1 MTRKD
6 CYVILGLCEGASL
19 EDVKKAYRKRA
30 FELHPDLNPSDQA
43 SKQFQ
48 ALNEAYV
55 LMLTW
60 LEEDASLNASFK
72 SRAKTA
78 SQSKPEQASNKTHK
92 DKPDSKAKK
101 SPSTSKTES
110 KFDFARFSSSGA
122 NASGSASASA
132 NSNASAS
139 ASASASANADAY
151 ADACAGKNS
160 GSAGSAG
167 SANSLNRERHI
178 SQQEVMDNVL
188 RDPFARRVF
197 EDIYS
202 EIKRGGSTLARRN
215 GPLLGNALP
224 FNTGKSV
231 IHSVKGWFRKQIDD
245 EQVVEVDATNL
256 RPGVRIRLQIQQG
269 MSGKMQNIEV
279 TLPMDYMPG
288 RPLRLRGL
296 GRKIGPWLG
305 DLYLRIVPKPF
316 KI

>member
-60 LEEDASLNASFK
+60 LEEDANFSSRTKASSTSSQAKQPNASGNAFGK
-72 SRAKTA
+72 TSRAKPEPKTNKSA
-78 SQSKPEQASNKTHK
+78 SSA
-92 DKPDSKAKK
+92 KA
-101 SPSTSKTES
+101 ES
-110 KFDFARFSSSGA
+110 KFDFAKFRQTFSSSSSDNDGTNANANANPGNGEAKAA
-122 NASGSASASA
+122 NAS
-132 NSNASAS
+132 
-139 ASASASANADAY
+139 
-151 ADACAGKNS
+151 
-160 GSAGSAG
+160 
-167 SANSLNRERHI
+167 NRDRHI

-202 EIKRGGSTLARRN
+202 EIKRGGSSLNRHKNPQLGDALA
-215 GPLLGNALP
+215 
-224 FNTGKSV
+224 FSTGKNV
-231 IHSVKGWFRKQIDD
+231 VNSVKSWFRKQIDD
-245 EQVVEVDATNL
+245 EQVVEVEATSL

-269 MSGKMQNIEV
+269 ISGKMQNIEV

>member
-30 FELHPDLNPSDQA
+30 FELHPDLNPSDKA

-48 ALNEAYV
+48 ELNEAYV

-60 LEEDASLNASFK
+60 LEEDASFAPRAKAGSQEK
-72 SRAKTA
+72 GEQHSAKTA
-78 SQSKPEQASNKTHK
+78 KPKPESKTAGSPSSNKTQ
-92 DKPDSKAKK
+92 SK
-101 SPSTSKTES
+101 SES
-110 KFDFARFSSSGA
+110 KFDFAGFKQKFTGPSGSSGSSASSGFSGKSSAGSCGGNNNSTGTYA
-122 NASGSASASA
+122 NSTASGASGASGSR
-132 NSNASAS
+132 
-139 ASASASANADAY
+139 D
-151 ADACAGKNS
+151 
-160 GSAGSAG
+160 
-167 SANSLNRERHI
+167 RHI

-202 EIKRGGSTLARRN
+202 EIKRGGSAAARRKA
-215 GPLLGNALP
+215 PQLGDALA
-224 FNTGKSV
+224 FNTGKNV
-231 IHSVKGWFRKQIDD
+231 VNSVKSWFRKQIDD
-245 EQVVEVDATNL
+245 EQTVEVDAASI

-269 MSGKMQNIEV
+269 ISGKMQNIEV
-279 TLPMDYMPG
+279 TLPLDYMPG

-305 DLYLRIVPKPF
+305 DLYLRVVPKHF

>member
-6 CYVILGLCEGASL
+6 CYVILGLREGASL

-48 ALNEAYV
+48 ELNEAYV

-60 LEEDASLNASFK
+60 LEEDASLKAS
-72 SRAKTA
+72 SAVRAKTSA
-78 SQSKPEQASNKTHK
+78 QPNQPNRANQANGPNQSNWANGSKPNEAGKSAQAPNAEGKKTK
-92 DKPDSKAKK
+92 QDFSKSAAAGG
-101 SPSTSKTES
+101 PA
-110 KFDFARFSSSGA
+110 FGASSSGR
-122 NASGSASASA
+122 SGSPGNFSASATCSPA
-132 NSNASAS
+132 NSP
-139 ASASASANADAY
+139 D
-151 ADACAGKNS
+151 
-160 GSAGSAG
+160 
-167 SANSLNRERHI
+167 RERHI
-178 SQQEVMDNVL
+178 SQQQVMDNVL

-202 EIKRGGSTLARRN
+202 EIKRGGSGRSGQARHNQPKLGDALA
-215 GPLLGNALP
+215 LK
-224 FNTGKSV
+224 TGRDV
-231 IHSVKGWFRKQIDD
+231 VHSVKGWLRKQIDD

-269 MSGKMQNIEV
+269 MSGKLQNIEV
-279 TLPMDYMPG
+279 TLPLDYLPG
-288 RPLRLRGL
+288 RPIRLRGL

-305 DLYLRIVPKPF
+305 DLYIRIMPKPF

>member
-60 LEEDASLNASFK
+60 LEEDANFSSRTKASSTSSQAKQPNASGN
-72 SRAKTA
+72 A
-78 SQSKPEQASNKTHK
+78 SGNTFGNT
-92 DKPDSKAKK
+92 SKAKPEPKTNK
-101 SPSTSKTES
+101 SASSAKAES
-110 KFDFARFSSSGA
+110 KFDFAKFRQTFSSSSSNNDGTNANANANPGNGEAKAA
-122 NASGSASASA
+122 NAS
-132 NSNASAS
+132 
-139 ASASASANADAY
+139 
-151 ADACAGKNS
+151 
-160 GSAGSAG
+160 
-167 SANSLNRERHI
+167 NRDRHI

-188 RDPFARRVF
+188 RDPFARRAF

-202 EIKRGGSTLARRN
+202 EIKRGGSSLNRHKNPQLGDALA
-215 GPLLGNALP
+215 
-224 FNTGKSV
+224 FSTGKNV
-231 IHSVKGWFRKQIDD
+231 VNSVKSWFRKQIDD
-245 EQVVEVDATNL
+245 EQVVEVEATSL

-269 MSGKMQNIEV
+269 ISGKMQNIEV

>member
-1 MTRKD
+1 
-6 CYVILGLCEGASL
+6 
-19 EDVKKAYRKRA
+19 
-30 FELHPDLNPSDQA
+30 
-43 SKQFQ
+43 
-48 ALNEAYV
+48 
-55 LMLTW
+55 
-60 LEEDASLNASFK
+60 
-72 SRAKTA
+72 
-78 SQSKPEQASNKTHK
+78 
-92 DKPDSKAKK
+92 
-101 SPSTSKTES
+101 
-110 KFDFARFSSSGA
+110 
-122 NASGSASASA
+122 
-132 NSNASAS
+132 
-139 ASASASANADAY
+139 
-151 ADACAGKNS
+151 
-160 GSAGSAG
+160 
-167 SANSLNRERHI
+167 
-178 SQQEVMDNVL
+178 MDNVL

>member
-101 SPSTSKTES
+101 SPSTSKKES
-110 KFDFARFSSSGA
+110 KYDFARFSSSGA

-132 NSNASAS
+132 NSSRVVRRCEAPGAIGI
-139 ASASASANADAY
+139 DGRLGPEG
-151 ADACAGKNS
+151 CI
-160 GSAGSAG
+160 
-167 SANSLNRERHI
+167 R
-178 SQQEVMDNVL
+178 Q
-188 RDPFARRVF
+188 AR
-197 EDIYS
+197 
-202 EIKRGGSTLARRN
+202 LA
-215 GPLLGNALP
+215 LGNRGRVAPWRSRPRGARLSAPAAAACPASLP
-224 FNTGKSV
+224 SPWRRP
-231 IHSVKGWFRKQIDD
+231 SRPCGW
-245 EQVVEVDATNL
+245 
-256 RPGVRIRLQIQQG
+256 
-269 MSGKMQNIEV
+269 
-279 TLPMDYMPG
+279 
-288 RPLRLRGL
+288 
-296 GRKIGPWLG
+296 
-305 DLYLRIVPKPF
+305 
-316 KI
+316 

>member
-60 LEEDASLNASFK
+60 LEEDASFSSRTKASSTSSQAKQPNASGNAFGK
-72 SRAKTA
+72 TSRAKPEPKTNKSA
-78 SQSKPEQASNKTHK
+78 SSA
-92 DKPDSKAKK
+92 KA
-101 SPSTSKTES
+101 ES
-110 KFDFARFSSSGA
+110 KFDFAKFRQTFSSSSSDNDGTNANANANPGNGEAKAA
-122 NASGSASASA
+122 NAS
-132 NSNASAS
+132 
-139 ASASASANADAY
+139 
-151 ADACAGKNS
+151 
-160 GSAGSAG
+160 
-167 SANSLNRERHI
+167 NRDRHI

-202 EIKRGGSTLARRN
+202 EIKRGGSSLNRHKNPQLGDALA
-215 GPLLGNALP
+215 
-224 FNTGKSV
+224 FSTGKNV
-231 IHSVKGWFRKQIDD
+231 VNSVKSWFRKQIDD
-245 EQVVEVDATNL
+245 EQVVEVEATSL

-269 MSGKMQNIEV
+269 ISGKMQNIEV